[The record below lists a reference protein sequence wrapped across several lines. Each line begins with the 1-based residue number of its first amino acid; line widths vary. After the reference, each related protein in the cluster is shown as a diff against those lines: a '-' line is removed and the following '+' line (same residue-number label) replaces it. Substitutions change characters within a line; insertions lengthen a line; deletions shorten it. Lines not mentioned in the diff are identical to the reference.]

1 MLYVFHVDT
10 GTMMTCDMNLA
21 LESVHHLKQY
31 IQRTCNIPC
40 DKQVLLVSGG
50 ESLDPDSRV
59 CSYSAGTDT
68 NPIFLFSKS
77 VIEST
82 TPPSGNVE
90 LVSDAERAF
99 LEKVK
104 EATAD
109 LPHDYATVVHRT
121 QLAQQFYEM
130 AKEQA
135 KICKQLV
142 HDQHL
147 QQQGW
152 AAVVANLEDITT
164 EFKKRADLCEKQFSD
179 YMNEHDSYMKFLQSF
194 HEDLQILSRI
204 PLLPVLLESEKLVD
218 ETLNAESSATTT
230 NETSENSES
239 TKKDTTL
246 LGWIS
251 ASDSKNSIDQL
262 YEMCSRGL
270 QQFDQNVYT
279 AIKADIKTALEDA
292 NQPTMKEVRGIG
304 DRLFG
309 LEQLMN
315 GAKKYVQEQS
325 DLAQSFLQNQN
336 RAGNLRDISVLP
348 DLCAS
353 HRKQL
358 LVMFNNHQQ
367 LGDIRRRCTKAKEEL
382 IVNLYYRLKWVMY
395 VENTILE
402 ISHRLFIY
410 HENLKRLR
418 KHLEVLQQI
427 HLAPAIYLT
436 AITEVVRRK
445 IFSQAFLVWASELA
459 CHLLTIHNNEVARRK
474 EFQSQF
480 EGHFLNPLF
489 PGMDDLPPTFATQAP
504 SVFDSSL
511 PNISTEDLE
520 TLKTAL
526 PEMTEKLDVPDLSA
540 ILTFFDSKQESKFE
554 KEETIGVVEEL
565 VQEVQDLRLSANAE
579 QSMTKENESCLIAPS
594 LPYLKDL
601 DRGCESETDTEE
613 FEKVC
618 QSPLDLHFDKEIPSP
633 RTKTQ
638 DVATITEDNLQTSR
652 TEYDKLKSV
661 LHKLAELMQQALPN
675 LRAELSTLKDISVK
689 ERDEIVKHYESLT
702 ESLEKM
708 NLDLYL
714 REQTEVE
721 TYRKDLECKNEEL
734 KCLHN
739 TNISLENQF
748 KTCMQENVDL
758 KNEIDKLKAIRET
771 ESAELKDNLEKF
783 EEEKERL
790 IKDREALVREHRTE
804 VDNLRSRFKLMM
816 DQSPPDVGQDRFD
829 HFREDFENQKAE
841 AVENALSLERNRW
854 EHVMKDTIA
863 KITKEK
869 DEQLQLL
876 VRENEEKERLLNELK
891 LECGAAKGCQT
902 ENDSLSESKKV
913 DEMAASVG
921 LFEGRVDAATSPV
934 RHQEKLT
941 KSQVSLLKSG
951 KFSRSSC
958 VTGDIVLVVWEPAHE
973 NYKILQESSTL
984 YFLHSDCLEG
994 LGLKKVENE
1003 EQRPYCLGQV
1013 TNKEY
1018 CHARKAQNRYRVPI
1032 GTKFYRVS
1040 VKPVNLESL
1049 WGVDP
1054 TSCSRHPSQQMSE
1067 SQPAALPSTEHQSQ
1081 QSGAPTTSQSTL
1093 ARSKSTMESSIVT
1106 GCTVESSSSQNESLS
1121 SNRNTFSYFL
1131 NDTWIVGS
1139 QWIVENS

>member
-1 MLYVFHVDT
+1 
-10 GTMMTCDMNLA
+10 
-21 LESVHHLKQY
+21 
-31 IQRTCNIPC
+31 P
-40 DKQVLLVSGG
+40 
-50 ESLDPDSRV
+50 
-59 CSYSAGTDT
+59 
-68 NPIFLFSKS
+68 
-77 VIEST
+77 
-82 TPPSGNVE
+82 
-90 LVSDAERAF
+90 ERAF

-121 QLAQQFYEM
+121 QLAQQFNEM

-152 AAVVANLEDITT
+152 AAVVANLEDITM

-179 YMNEHDSYMKFLQSF
+179 YMGEHDSYLTSLQSF
-194 HEDLQILSRI
+194 HQDLQILSRI
-204 PLLPVLLESEKLVD
+204 PLLPVLLENEKLL
-218 ETLNAESSATTT
+218 ENTLNAESSSATT
-230 NETSENSES
+230 NETVEHSES
-239 TKKDTTL
+239 ARKDTSL

-251 ASDSKNSIDQL
+251 ASDSKNSMDQL

-270 QQFDQNVYT
+270 QQFDQNAYA
-279 AIKADIKTALEDA
+279 AIKAEIKAALEEA
-292 NQPTMKEVRGIG
+292 NKPDMKEVRGIG

-315 GAKKYVQEQS
+315 GAKKYVQEQG
-325 DLAQSFLQNQN
+325 DLAQSFLQNQH
-336 RAGNLRDISVLP
+336 RAGNLGDRSVLP

-382 IVNLYYRLKWVMY
+382 IVNLYLRLKWVMY

-402 ISHRLFIY
+402 NSHRLFIC

-445 IFSQAFLVWASELA
+445 TFSQAFLVWASELA
-459 CHLLTIHNNEVARRK
+459 CHLLTIHNNEVTRRK
-474 EFQSQF
+474 EFQTQF
-480 EGHFLNPLF
+480 EGHFLNSLF

-504 SVFDSSL
+504 SVFDSNL
-511 PNISTEDLE
+511 PVISSEDLE
-520 TLKTAL
+520 TLRDAL
-526 PEMTEKLDVPDLSA
+526 PEMVEKLAVPDLSA
-540 ILTFFDSKQESKFE
+540 ILAFFDSKQESKFD
-554 KEETIGVVEEL
+554 KEEAIEVVEEL
-565 VQEVQDLRLSANAE
+565 VQEVQDLRLSTNAE

-638 DVATITEDNLQTSR
+638 DIATITEDNLQTSR
-652 TEYDKLKSV
+652 TEYDKLKSI
-661 LHKLAELMQQALPN
+661 LYKLAELMQQDLPN
-675 LRAELSTLKDISVK
+675 LRAELSTLKDISAK
-689 ERDEIVKHYESLT
+689 ERDEIVKHYDNLA

-708 NLDLYL
+708 NLGAHL
-714 REQTEVE
+714 REQTEIE
-721 TYRKDLECKNEEL
+721 TCRKDLECKDEEL
-734 KCLHN
+734 KCLHTAN
-739 TNISLENQF
+739 VNLENQF

-758 KNEIDKLKAIRET
+758 KDEIENLKTLREK
-771 ESAELKDNLEKF
+771 ESAELKDNLKKI
-783 EEEKERL
+783 EEDRDRL
-790 IKDREALVREHRTE
+790 IRDLRETLTREHRAE
-804 VDNLRSRFKLMM
+804 LDNLRARFKLMR
-816 DQSPPDVGQDRFD
+816 DQNSADASQDKFD

-841 AVENALSLERNRW
+841 AVENALIVERNKW

-876 VRENEEKERLLNELK
+876 VKENEEKECLLNAFK
-891 LECGAAKGCQT
+891 LEFSAAKGCQT
-902 ENDSLSESKKV
+902 ENDSLVESKKV

-934 RHQEKLT
+934 RHQDKLT
-941 KSQVSLLKSG
+941 KSQMSLLKSG

-958 VTGDIVLVVWEPAHE
+958 ITGDIVLVVWEPTHE

-984 YFLHSDCLEG
+984 YFLHSDCLES
-994 LGLKKVENE
+994 LGLKKSEKE
-1003 EQRPYCLGQV
+1003 EQKPYCLGQV

-1032 GTKFYRVS
+1032 GTKFYRVT
-1040 VKPVNLESL
+1040 VKPVNLETL

-1054 TSCSRHPSQQMSE
+1054 TGSSRHPSQQMSE
-1067 SQPAALPSTEHQSQ
+1067 SQPAALPSAEQHHSQ
-1081 QSGAPTTSQSTL
+1081 QLCSQ
-1093 ARSKSTMESSIVT
+1093 A
-1106 GCTVESSSSQNESLS
+1106 
-1121 SNRNTFSYFL
+1121 
-1131 NDTWIVGS
+1131 
-1139 QWIVENS
+1139 